1 MFQHITRTGTLT
13 GLQPRIYVSCHKDD
27 LELHLKS
34 VCADIFAAQ
43 ENCAVFYDD
52 NPDRSFDEGE
62 LEDFL
67 NKYDR
72 DPTALRY
79 EDKLAVFL
87 SSVMIIERSAF
98 YNCMNLEKIYMPDSV
113 ASLDSWVFEGCA
125 NLTVYCPEDSYT
137 WEYCEATGIPHE
149 AWDAF

>member
-1 MFQHITRTGTLT
+1 MHVLREECKGYAREKNNPAFDAGM
-13 GLQPRIYVSCHKDD
+13 C
-27 LELHLKS
+27 
-34 VCADIFAAQ
+34 
-43 ENCAVFYDD
+43 FYDD

-137 WEYCEATGIPHE
+137 WEYCEATGVPHE